1 MLPPV
6 MTPSP
11 PSLQTARL
19 TLRPHSLSDF
29 PDTAALWA
37 DPEVV
42 RFIGGR
48 PLTREESW
56 TRFLRYVG
64 HWTALGFG
72 YWTVRE
78 TASGR
83 FVGEVGF
90 GDYKRDLD
98 PPLDGVPE
106 GGSVRAAWAAG
117 RGYATEA
124 VTAALA
130 WGDEAFGGRDTACLI
145 RPDHLGSIR
154 VAGKVGFV
162 ETQRSL
168 YKGEPMVVMTRRRP
182 A

>member
-1 MLPPV
+1 MTNAAPPI
-6 MTPSP
+6 
-11 PSLQTARL
+11 LQTARL
-19 TLRPHSLSDF
+19 TLRPHVLPDF

-72 YWTVRE
+72 YWTVRD

-98 PPLDGVPE
+98 PPLEGVPE
-106 GGSVRAAWAAG
+106 AGWVLAAWAAG

-130 WGDEAFGGRDTACLI
+130 WGDAALGGPHTACII
-145 RPDHLGSIR
+145 RPDHVASIR

-162 ETQRSL
+162 ETHRAP
-168 YKGEPMVVMTRRRP
+168 YKGEPIVVMTRRRP
-182 A
+182 V